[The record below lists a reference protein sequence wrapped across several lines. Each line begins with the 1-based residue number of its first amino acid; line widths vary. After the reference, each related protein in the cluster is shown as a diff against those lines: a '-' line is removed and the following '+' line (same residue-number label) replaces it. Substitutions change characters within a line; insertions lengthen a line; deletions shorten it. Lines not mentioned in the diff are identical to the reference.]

1 MSGATQPDVVMT
13 VAAAENPDE
22 WMLRQ
27 IPLLAQYMELET
39 LWKMRVLSKAFRDA
53 LKPEALF
60 WWQIVKEVCQDPP
73 LNPYD
78 PTVDWNAVAVALKLP
93 HSRLEALV
101 EHRAVAQLTS
111 AGLKLLAIGKLDQAS
126 TLLYAANGKCFNKG
140 EPTREQAE
148 CEYNLSLVRGMLGE
162 VVDAERLRRQA
173 LEHFTVACGAQSPE
187 VARTY
192 FALGDALYVQDK
204 LDQAQESYE
213 RCLELAAHS
222 EETRAQTL
230 CGLALV
236 ASKRGNDRAALEH
249 LQAALDIRTRL
260 FGAKSQETAR
270 VYVNLGA
277 IYAKSSD
284 NTKTAQEMF
293 QRAYEARAY
302 SLGPAH
308 PLTCRVKRLAELFS
322 R

>member
-1 MSGATQPDVVMT
+1 MLAGTQPDVVMT
-13 VAAAENPDE
+13 AVAENPEE

-39 LWKMRVLSKAFRDA
+39 LWKMRILCKAFRDA

-78 PTVDWNAVAVALKLP
+78 PAVDWNAVAVALKLSQ
-93 HSRLEALV
+93 SRLEALAA
-101 EHRAVAQLTS
+101 HRTTAQLTS

-126 TLLYAANGKCFNKG
+126 TLLKAANGRCFNKG
-140 EPTREQAE
+140 EPNREQAE
-148 CEYNLSLVRGMLGE
+148 CEYNLSLVCGMLGE
-162 VVDAERLRRQA
+162 VTEAETLRRQA

-187 VARTY
+187 VARTH
-192 FALGDALYVQDK
+192 FALGDALYVQNK
-204 LDQAQESYE
+204 LDQAQQSYE
-213 RCLELAAHS
+213 RCLELATDND
-222 EETRAQTL
+222 ETRAQTL

-236 ASKRGNDRAALEH
+236 AAKRGNDAVAIKY
-249 LQAALDIRTRL
+249 LQTALDIRMRL
-260 FGAKSQETAR
+260 FGEKAQETAR

-277 IYAKSSD
+277 VHAK
-284 NTKTAQEMF
+284 NPANKKIAQEMF
-293 QRAYEARAY
+293 QRAYEARAH

-308 PLTCRVKRLAELFS
+308 PLSCRAKRLAELFAK
-322 R
+322 